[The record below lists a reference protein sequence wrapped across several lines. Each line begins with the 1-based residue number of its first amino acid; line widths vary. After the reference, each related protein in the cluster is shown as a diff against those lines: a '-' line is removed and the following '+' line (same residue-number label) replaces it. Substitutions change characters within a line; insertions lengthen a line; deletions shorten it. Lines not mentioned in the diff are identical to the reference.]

1 MPIYSIKID
10 QSQSLKEPSKICQH
24 HIVLVENPDSLSKL
38 SIKSLSGL
46 GGTGKFAL
54 VFGEKTSLNQ
64 MEVILLQNKDFANII
79 EIALFVPKGGNSF
92 SVITRSLENDQELIV
107 LNIWNNGGYIWNM
120 PVYPKGRL
128 DNLKGVDINATSFN
142 FPPFCYKE
150 NPENE
155 DEEYQGIEVLNTF
168 INLCP
173 ITPNCSEHLV
183 LKQSL
188 PTIHT
193 SHPTLLYRRVV
204 IRIHNFSVFAAGE
217 DFKRHFKV
225 T

>member
-1 MPIYSIKID
+1 MPIYSIQID
-10 QSQSLKEPSKICQH
+10 QSQSLKEPSKICNN
-24 HIVLVENPDSLSKL
+24 HIILVENPESLLKL
-38 SIKSLSGL
+38 RMKSLSV
-46 GGTGKFAL
+46 GTGKFAL
-54 VFGEKTSLNQ
+54 VFGEKISINQ
-64 MEVILLQNKDFANII
+64 IKAILLQNKDFVNLT
-79 EIALFVPKGGNSF
+79 EITLFVPKGGNSF
-92 SVITRSLENDQELIV
+92 SIITRSLENDQELTV

-155 DEEYQGIEVLNTF
+155 DEEYQGFEVQHTF
-168 INLCP
+168 ITLCP
-173 ITPNCSEHLV
+173 ITPNCLEHLV
-183 LKQSL
+183 LT
-188 PTIHT
+188 TIHR
-193 SHPTLLYRRVV
+193 SYPTLLYRRVV
-204 IRIHNFSVFAAGE
+204 IRMHNFSVFEAGE